1 MSFHFNVFRK
11 KVWHAEPVP
20 CTRYNQESQFLLFG
34 CGTIAT
40 YSPSDTKY
48 SSKYFNV
55 YDLKSITIYLIQ
67 NCFYINAKKY
77 K

>member
-11 KVWHAEPVP
+11 KVGHAELVP
-20 CTRYNQESQFLLFG
+20 CTWYNQESQSLLVG
-34 CGTIAT
+34 CGSIAT

-55 YDLKSITIYLIQ
+55 CDLKSITIYLIQ
-67 NCFYINAKKY
+67 NCFYINAKKC